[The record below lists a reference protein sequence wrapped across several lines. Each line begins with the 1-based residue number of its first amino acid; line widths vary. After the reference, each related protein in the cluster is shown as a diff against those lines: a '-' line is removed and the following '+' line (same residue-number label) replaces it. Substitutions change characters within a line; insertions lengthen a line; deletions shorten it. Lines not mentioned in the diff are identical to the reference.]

1 MARMGGGAGE
11 LLKSFKLFA
20 SGKGEIGPNQ
30 LLSVVQELGINI
42 NRREA
47 FALFGRFDINKD
59 GGIVYYEF
67 VDSLLAKGES
77 SAQTRDAT
85 YYDK

>member
-1 MARMGGGAGE
+1 MSRMGGGAGE
-11 LLKSFKLFA
+11 LMKSFKLFS

-30 LLSVVQELGINI
+30 LLNVVQDLGIDI
-42 NRREA
+42 NKREA
-47 FALFGRFDINKD
+47 FGLFGRFDINKD

-67 VDSLLAKGES
+67 IDSLLQKGE
-77 SAQTRDAT
+77 AHHDAH